1 MPLTQD
7 RNTHQRDGELLV
19 IPMAAA
25 SKIFGGSLVALDAS
39 GNAVPGS
46 TATTLTYAG
55 RAEEFV
61 DNSAG
66 AAGDLSVTV
75 RRKTAFKWK
84 NQAGD
89 LVTEA
94 SLLKTCYIVDD
105 ETVAAT
111 DGTGTR
117 SAAGIVVGIDSDG
130 VWVE

>member
-7 RNTHQRDGELLV
+7 RNTHQRDGEMLSLSVAAGAVIYAGALV
-19 IPMAAA
+19 VLNASGMAA
-25 SKIFGGSLVALDAS
+25 
-39 GNAVPGS
+39 PGS
-46 TATTLTYAG
+46 TATGLTYVG
-55 RAEEFV
+55 RADESV

-66 AAGDLSVTV
+66 ADGDATVTV

-84 NQAGD
+84 NQTGD

-94 SLLKTCYIVDD
+94 GLLKTCYIVDD

-117 SAAGIVVGIDSDG
+117 SAAGTVIGIDSDG

>member
-7 RNTHQRDGELLV
+7 RNIPQRDAELLV
-19 IPMAAA
+19 IAMAAGA
-25 SKIFGGSLVALDAS
+25 TIFGGSMVALDAS

-46 TATTLTYAG
+46 TATTLTYVG
-55 RAEEFV
+55 RAEEAK
-61 DNSAG
+61 DNAAG
-66 AAGDLSVTV
+66 AAGDQTITV

-94 SLLKTCYIVDD
+94 SLLKPCYIVDD

-117 SAAGIVVGIDSDG
+117 SVAGTVIAIDSDG

>member
-7 RNTHQRDGELLV
+7 RNTHQREGDLV
-19 IPMAAA
+19 VIALA
-25 SKIFGGSLVALDAS
+25 SGSQIFGGSLVALNAS
-39 GNAVPGS
+39 GHAVAGS
-46 TATTLTYAG
+46 TATGLTYVG
-55 RAEEFV
+55 RAEESV

-66 AAGDLSVTV
+66 ADGGLSITV

-84 NQAGD
+84 NAAAD
-89 LVTEA
+89 LVSQA
-94 SLLKTCYIVDD
+94 NLLKPCYIVDD

-117 SAAGIVVGIDSDG
+117 SVAGTVIGIDSDG